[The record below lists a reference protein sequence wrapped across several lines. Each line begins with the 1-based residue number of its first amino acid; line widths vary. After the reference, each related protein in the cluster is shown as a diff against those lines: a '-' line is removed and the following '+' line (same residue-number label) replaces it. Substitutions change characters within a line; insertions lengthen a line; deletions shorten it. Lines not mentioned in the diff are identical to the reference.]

1 MIKINVQI
9 IKKTFQLDKQGLL
22 IQMKRLNEN
31 KDFSENGAY
40 VVFSSITIK
49 GSNRTRDEIFI

>member
-22 IQMKRLNEN
+22 IQMKIR
-31 KDFSENGAY
+31 
-40 VVFSSITIK
+40 
-49 GSNRTRDEIFI
+49 IFLKTEHM